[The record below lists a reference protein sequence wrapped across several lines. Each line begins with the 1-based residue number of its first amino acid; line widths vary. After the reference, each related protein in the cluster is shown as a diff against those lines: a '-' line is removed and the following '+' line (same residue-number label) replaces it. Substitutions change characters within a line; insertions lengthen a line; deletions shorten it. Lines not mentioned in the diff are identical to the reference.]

1 MTTKVKDIPLDQLT
15 GMRETSQKVSQTLH
29 GILATHLKTLTPLFA
44 PRKVLGEYMESAFK
58 DKVPGAD
65 KTFAKLEAQYKELCQ
80 APFDIP
86 PKLGTPIPNIK
97 NQLTIQPWCYPYTI
111 GDLELNVRS
120 PVRWV
125 LGYAAAYDLN
135 RLMQSHMSKERPRPE
150 DVKTLLLTTLTMAYL
165 LDMSPGLK
173 ELVAG
178 LNFSLTIEHAPI
190 AGTLP
195 FAVVSAP
202 IRSFRPQDDMM
213 KIVAQLS
220 GTPVFE
226 ELVDVEEIA
235 ALEHPFKTR
244 LTPLLGA

>member
-1 MTTKVKDIPLDQLT
+1 MTTKVKEIQLEQLT

-29 GILATHLKTLTPLFA
+29 GILAGHLKTLTPLFT

-65 KTFAKLEAQYKELCQ
+65 KTFAKLEAKYKELCQ

-86 PKLGTPIPNIK
+86 AKLGTPVPNIK
-97 NQLTIQPWCYPYTI
+97 NQLTLQPWCYPYAI
-111 GDLELNVRS
+111 GDLVLNVRS

-125 LGYAAAYDLN
+125 LGYSAGYDLN
-135 RLMQSHMSKERPRPE
+135 RLLQSHMTKDKPSPE
-150 DVKTLLLTTLTMAYL
+150 EVKTLLLTALTMAYL
-165 LDMSPGLK
+165 MEMSPGLK
-173 ELVAG
+173 ELLAG
-178 LNFSLTIEHAPI
+178 LNFTVSIEQSSVAGSLPFVVVAAPI
-190 AGTLP
+190 T
-195 FAVVSAP
+195 
-202 IRSFRPQDDMM
+202 SFRPQDEMM
-213 KIVAQLS
+213 KVVAQLS

-244 LTPLLGA
+244 LKPLTGD